1 MKKVL
6 ISGVTG
12 FIGSHISKLLLDQD
26 YSVVGIS
33 RLNNASKINE
43 FNRHRNFELIKCD
56 IINYNE
62 LLDIVKTTNPDV
74 IIHAAALLPKSNNFE
89 LVQYYK
95 TNVCGTYNL
104 LRSACKCNV
113 RSIIYTST
121 MNVYGIPKYLPV
133 DEFHS
138 TEPVNEY
145 GITKLT
151 GEMFCKIYSEQCGI
165 NVIILRYSGVFGPK
179 RENGAIYNFIESALA
194 NKPLVIFSDGSDL
207 WDTIHVDDAIE
218 AIMLA
223 IENIRRFKFE
233 IFNIGYGKEVN
244 LLEIAN
250 KIIELTKSNSKIVIE
265 DKIKHAK
272 FYYEISKAQKL
283 LKFTPPPIEEN
294 LNKFI
299 RYIKLAKGEI
309 S

>member
-6 ISGVTG
+6 VSGVTG
-12 FIGSHISKLLLDQD
+12 FIGSHISKLLLDQG
-26 YSVVGIS
+26 YLVVGIS
-33 RLNNASKINE
+33 RLNNTSRINE
-43 FNRHRNFELIKCD
+43 LKSNRNFELIKCD
-56 IINYNE
+56 IMNYNE
-62 LLDIVKTTNPDV
+62 LLDIVKTTNPDI
-74 IIHAAALLPKSNNFE
+74 IIHTAALLPKSNNFE

-104 LRSACKCNV
+104 LQSACKCNV

-165 NVIILRYSGVFGPK
+165 NTIVLRYSGVFGPM
-179 RENGAIYNFIESALA
+179 REDGAIYNFIECALA
-194 NKPLVIFSDGSDL
+194 NKPLFIFSDGSDV
-207 WDTIHVDDAIE
+207 WDTVHVDDAIK

-233 IFNIGYGKEVN
+233 ILNVGYGKEVN

-250 KIIELTKSNSKIVIE
+250 KVVELTKSNSKIVIKN
-265 DKIKHAK
+265 KIKPIK
-272 FYYEISKAQKL
+272 FYYDISKAQKL
-283 LKFTPPPIEEN
+283 LRFTPLLIEESIN
-294 LNKFI
+294 NFI
-299 RYIKLAKGEI
+299 RYIKLAKGER